1 MPNDY
6 TDIYNFITST
16 LEDVE
21 NYEIV
26 NQYEYTL

>member
-1 MPNDY
+1 MTYDY
-6 TDIYNFITST
+6 TDLYNFSTST

-21 NYEIV
+21 NYEII